1 MSTGRELL
9 QEAIGVLGAEKRLEA
24 ELLLASV
31 LGYNRASLLAHDR
44 EETTPDQA
52 QAFRELIKRRAA
64 DEPLQYLLG
73 TTSFMGLDFKVA
85 PGVLIPRFD
94 TEILVE
100 EAIKCLSG
108 ADAPR
113 RILDVCTGSGA
124 IAVSLAKYV
133 RDSEVWAS
141 DLSPQALALAEENSQ
156 RLAAAVRFRQG
167 DLLEPFKEAAF
178 DHYFQLIAS
187 NPPYI
192 TTAEMAELPGDVRRE
207 PVMALW
213 GGADGLTFYR
223 RLARESGALLADE
236 GYLIME
242 IGFAQ
247 GPAVQQILLDAGFED
262 VRIVKDWQAHDR
274 VAIGLWRV
282 PRIKRQ
288 QTSI

>member
-9 QEAIGVLGAEKRLEA
+9 QEALLVLGEEKRLEA

-31 LGYNRASLLAHDR
+31 LGLNRANLLAHDR
-44 EETTPDQA
+44 EETAPDRA
-52 QAFRELIKRRAA
+52 QAFRELVQRRAA

-73 TTSFMGLDFKVA
+73 STSFMGLDFKVA

-108 ADAPR
+108 VDTPR

-124 IAVSLAKYV
+124 IAISLAKYV
-133 RDSEVWAS
+133 RASEVWAS

-156 RLAAAVRFRQG
+156 RLAVQVRFRQG

-192 TTAEMAELPGDVRRE
+192 TTAEMAELPGDVRQE

-213 GGADGLTFYR
+213 GGEDGLTFYR
-223 RLARESGALLADE
+223 RLASESGALLADE
-236 GYLIME
+236 GWLIME

-247 GPAVQQILLDAGFED
+247 GPAVQKLLEEAGYND
-262 VRIVKDWQAHDR
+262 VRIVKDWQNHDR
-274 VAIGLWRV
+274 VAMGMWCTTRT
-282 PRIKRQ
+282 KR
-288 QTSI
+288 

>member
-9 QEAIGVLGAEKRLEA
+9 LEAVEVLGQEKRLEA

-31 LGYNRASLLAHDR
+31 LGMNRANLLAHDR
-44 EETTPDQA
+44 EEMASDKA
-52 QAFRELIKRRAA
+52 QAFRELIARRAD

-73 TTSFMGLDFKVA
+73 STSFMGLDFKVA

-100 EAIKCLSG
+100 EAITCLSG
-108 ADAPR
+108 ADTPR

-156 RLAAAVRFRQG
+156 RLAAQVRFRQG

-192 TTAEMAELPGDVRRE
+192 TTEEMAELPGDVRRE

-213 GGADGLTFYR
+213 GGADGLAFYR

-236 GYLIME
+236 GALVME

-247 GPAVQQILLDAGFED
+247 GSAVRQILLDAGFEN
-262 VRIVKDWQAHDR
+262 VRIVKDWQDHDR
-274 VAIGLWRV
+274 VAMGIWRA
-282 PRIKRQ
+282 PRAKRQ
-288 QTSI
+288 RS

>member
-1 MSTGRELL
+1 MRTGRELIG
-9 QEAIGVLGAEKRLEA
+9 EALDVLGADKRLEA

-31 LGYNRASLLAHDR
+31 LSLGRANLLAHDQ
-44 EETTPDQA
+44 EGVSDEKA
-52 QAFRELIKRRAA
+52 QVFRNLVRRRAA

-73 TTSFMGLDFKVA
+73 HTSFMGLEFKVA

-108 ADAPR
+108 AEVPR

-133 RDSEVWAS
+133 RESEVWAS
-141 DLSPQALALAEENSQ
+141 DLSPQALALAQENSQ
-156 RLAAAVRFRQG
+156 RLAAEVRFRQG
-167 DLLEPFKEAAF
+167 NLLEPFKEAAF
-178 DHYFQLIAS
+178 VHYFQLIAS

-192 TTAEMAELPGDVRRE
+192 TTEEMAKLPGDVRKE

-213 GGADGLTFYR
+213 GGEDGLMFYR

-236 GYLIME
+236 GWLVME

-247 GPAVQQILLDAGFED
+247 GAAVAALLEEAGFHA
-262 VRIVKDWQAHDR
+262 VRVVKDWQGHDR
-274 VAIGLWRV
+274 VALGRWQV
-282 PRIKRQ
+282 PKARP
-288 QTSI
+288 